1 MNHILIIILF
11 LINFLKSEEHYVRV
25 SVIPEYEQ
33 NLVTVL
39 MSFDR
44 QSDANIN
51 TLSFTLPNNTDSVY
65 IINRG
70 LKNQL
75 DFNSVNY
82 YEKDGYKWVDIPNL
96 EKENA
101 YMIIT
106 NKYKLKGKR
115 EFIYKLLFSEKI
127 KQIDLELQEPLAAEN
142 FKYLGFKGDSSINSK
157 GQISYKTTIFDLL
170 KRQSINLFFE
180 YINNSGNTTKA
191 ELNKTLV
198 STQKNKKNL
207 PNNRQKVSRYNLYT
221 LETLLALLI
230 VTFLIISILLLFY
243 NRDSALKCTKCGHN
257 LKVNDLFCSKCGE
270 KR

>member
-1 MNHILIIILF
+1 MNQILIIIFF
-11 LINFLKSEEHYVRV
+11 LINFAKSEEYYVRV

-39 MSFDR
+39 MSFDKK
-44 QSDANIN
+44 SDANVN
-51 TLSFTLPNNTDSVY
+51 TLSFTLPNKTDSVY

-70 LKNQL
+70 IKNQL
-75 DFNSVNY
+75 GFNSVNY
-82 YEKDGYKWVDIPNL
+82 YEKDDYKWVDIPNL

-115 EFIYKLLFSEKI
+115 EFNYKLLFSEKI

-142 FKYLGFKGDSSINSK
+142 FKYLGFKGDSSTNSK
-157 GQISYKTTIFDLL
+157 GQTSYRTTIFDFL
-170 KRQSINLFFE
+170 KSQSINLSFE
-180 YINNSGNTTKA
+180 YINNSGNTTKT

-198 STQKNKKNL
+198 SSQKNKKNL
-207 PNNRQKVSRYNLYT
+207 PKNRQKVSRYTLYT
-221 LETLLALLI
+221 LETLLALFI
-230 VTFLIISILLLFY
+230 VTFLIISILLFLY
-243 NRDSALKCTKCGHN
+243 KREGVLKCTKCGHN
-257 LKVNDLFCSKCGE
+257 LKVNNLFCSKCGE

>member
-1 MNHILIIILF
+1 MNHILIIIFF
-11 LINFLKSEEHYVRV
+11 LINFTKSEEYYVRV

-44 QSDANIN
+44 QSDANTN

-115 EFIYKLLFSEKI
+115 EFNYKLLFSEKI

-142 FKYLGFKGDSSINSK
+142 FKYLGFKGDSSTNSK
-157 GQISYKTTIFDLL
+157 GQISHKTTIFDFL
-170 KRQSINLFFE
+170 KSQSINLFFE
-180 YINNSGNTTKA
+180 YINNSGNTTKT
-191 ELNKTLV
+191 ELNKTSV
-198 STQKNKKNL
+198 SSQKNKQNL
-207 PNNRQKVSRYNLYT
+207 SKNRQKVNRYSLYT
-221 LETLLALLI
+221 LEILLALLI
-230 VTFLIISILLLFY
+230 VTSLIISILLFLY
-243 NRDSALKCTKCGHN
+243 KRESVLKCTKCGHN

>member
-1 MNHILIIILF
+1 MNQILIIIFF
-11 LINFLKSEEHYVRV
+11 LINFAKSEEYYVRV

-44 QSDANIN
+44 ESDDNVN

-70 LKNQL
+70 INNQL
-75 DFNSVNY
+75 GFNSVNY
-82 YEKDGYKWVDIPNL
+82 YEKDDYKWVDIPNL

-115 EFIYKLLFSEKI
+115 EFDYKLLFSEKI

-142 FKYLGFKGDSSINSK
+142 FKYLGFEGDTSTNSK
-157 GQISYKTTIFDLL
+157 GQISYKTTIFDFL
-170 KRQSINLFFE
+170 KSQSINLSFE

-207 PNNRQKVSRYNLYT
+207 PNNRQKVNRYNLYT
-221 LETLLALLI
+221 LETLLALFI

-243 NRDSALKCTKCGHN
+243 NRDNALKCTKCGYN